1 MIVIVVKETL
11 QDGWETTFPTHK
23 GGRGYR
29 WGRSMAVIFPK
40 MPMKEKSKMK
50 VPDTRPASR
59 KLISMAPGLAKNAL
73 SVSTGS
79 KKG

>member
-1 MIVIVVKETL
+1 
-11 QDGWETTFPTHK
+11 
-23 GGRGYR
+23 
-29 WGRSMAVIFPK
+29 MAVMLPK
-40 MPMKEKSKMK
+40 MPMKEKSRMK

-79 KKG
+79 KNG